1 MYNNICFFSE
11 KHLKFHSL
19 RLNGLHEKDYAKNRF
34 HVSSGN
40 PSAGSILISFV
51 LGCAGFFLLILV
63 LTMVIVTLAREEQI
77 HITSDAELK
86 VEDCQDLIDGEV
98 IEEEAEIHKKCS
110 WHLNSLMVCPLK
122 IVKIFLK
129 IIVLP
134 FQVLRSLF
142 ISNPLHYIEVI

>member
-1 MYNNICFFSE
+1 MYVFFSE
-11 KHLKFHSL
+11 QHFKKFHSFWL
-19 RLNGLHEKDYAKNRF
+19 SGPQEKDSVENKLHLA
-34 HVSSGN
+34 SSN
-40 PSAGSILISFV
+40 PGAGSILISFV

-110 WHLNSLMVCPLK
+110 WQLHSLMVCPLK
-122 IVKIFLK
+122 IVKTFLK

-134 FQVLRSLF
+134 FQVFTSLF
-142 ISNPLHYIEVI
+142 ISKPLHYIEVI